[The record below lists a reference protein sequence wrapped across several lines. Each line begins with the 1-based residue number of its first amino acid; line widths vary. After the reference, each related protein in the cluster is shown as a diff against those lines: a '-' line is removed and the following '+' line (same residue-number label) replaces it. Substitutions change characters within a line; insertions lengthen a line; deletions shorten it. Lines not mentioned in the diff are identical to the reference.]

1 MQTLKWLFK
10 TKKPALPCLIIT
22 SLIFLQRKILTA
34 QELQVATRSGE
45 AITRDGGFE
54 EMQSAMIA

>member
-1 MQTLKWLFK
+1 MVIQ